1 MGARVAIVG
10 RPNVGKSTLF
20 NRLVGKRLAIVH
32 DRPGV
37 TRDRREAAAR
47 FGDLDLALIDT
58 AGYETA
64 DVATLEGRMR
74 AQTEVAIREADVVL
88 FVIDARAGV
97 MPLDETFAM
106 VARASGRPIV
116 LVANKCEGAAGDHG
130 VNDAFRL
137 GLGQPIPVS
146 AEHGE
151 GISDLYA
158 ALSGALEECGLG
170 AQDGGEDE
178 GEGEDSE
185 NPPLRLAMVGRPNA
199 GKSTLVNALLK
210 EERMLTG
217 PEPGITRDSVAAHFD
232 WDGTPTRLHDT
243 AGLRKRAKVIDGLER
258 LSTSDTI
265 RAINFAQ
272 VVLLVM
278 DPENAL
284 EKQDLQI
291 ADLVIREGRG
301 LVLIITKWDLVED
314 KQAKIAELREMADRL
329 LPQVRGLPVVTV
341 SGLTG
346 RGLDRIKPE
355 VVKLHRNWSAKVKT
369 RDLND
374 WLHEAISR
382 HPPPAVNGRRIK
394 PRYLTQT
401 KNRPPTFVLMC
412 SRAAKLPEAYKRYLI
427 NGIREAFD
435 LPATPIRLL
444 VRAGKNPYAPGESR

>member
-1 MGARVAIVG
+1 
-10 RPNVGKSTLF
+10 
-20 NRLVGKRLAIVH
+20 
-32 DRPGV
+32 
-37 TRDRREAAAR
+37 
-47 FGDLDLALIDT
+47 
-58 AGYETA
+58 
-64 DVATLEGRMR
+64 
-74 AQTEVAIREADVVL
+74 
-88 FVIDARAGV
+88 
-97 MPLDETFAM
+97 
-106 VARASGRPIV
+106 
-116 LVANKCEGAAGDHG
+116 
-130 VNDAFRL
+130 
-137 GLGQPIPVS
+137 
-146 AEHGE
+146 
-151 GISDLYA
+151 
-158 ALSGALEECGLG
+158 
-170 AQDGGEDE
+170 
-178 GEGEDSE
+178 
-185 NPPLRLAMVGRPNA
+185 
-199 GKSTLVNALLK
+199 
-210 EERMLTG
+210 
-217 PEPGITRDSVAAHFD
+217 
-232 WDGTPTRLHDT
+232 
-243 AGLRKRAKVIDGLER
+243 
-258 LSTSDTI
+258 
-265 RAINFAQ
+265 
-272 VVLLVM
+272 M